1 MKVQGQRIRFRK
13 SEKIRA
19 VINMLSTGVFEE
31 K

>member
-1 MKVQGQRIRFRK
+1 MQGQRMLFRK